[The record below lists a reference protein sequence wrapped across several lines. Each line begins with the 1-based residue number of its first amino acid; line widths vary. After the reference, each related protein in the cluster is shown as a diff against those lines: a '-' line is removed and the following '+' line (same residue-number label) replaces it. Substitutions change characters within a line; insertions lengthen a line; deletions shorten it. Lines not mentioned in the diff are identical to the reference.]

1 MDKQALKAKVENE
14 MTTRMFYDNP
24 FASEFKNAYLHI
36 KEEERFDI
44 REYEEGNE
52 KTKVVAYGKDSGELG
67 IYTNT
72 NFIPLCELSS
82 RELEKTLNVIHF
94 C

>member
-1 MDKQALKAKVENE
+1 MDKQALKTKVENAIVN
-14 MTTRMFYDNP
+14 RMAVDNP
-24 FASEFKNAYLHI
+24 FAPSFKNVFLNI
-36 KEEERFDI
+36 KKNEQFDI
-44 REYEEGNE
+44 REYEDGKE
-52 KTKVVAYGKDSGELG
+52 KTPVIAYGKDSGEYG

-72 NFIPLCELSS
+72 NFIPLCELSY